1 LIGGVPVAEVKKKHA
16 GGRPPKFVDYSVVE
30 EMAARG
36 NTQDDI
42 ADTVDLKRQNLATRP
57 EFHDAYKRGRVRVR
71 NSLTS
76 KAVEM
81 GLAGDRTM
89 LIFALKNLCGWRDV
103 WDIKQEVSGNLN
115 VNAALRKIAS
125 TDLKDIPD
133 VTTPKG

>member
-1 LIGGVPVAEVKKKHA
+1 MAEVKKKHA

-57 EFHDAYKRGRVRVR
+57 EFHDAYKRGRVRAR

-81 GLAGDRTM
+81 GLNGDRVM

-103 WDIKQEVSGNLN
+103 WDIKQEVKSDSN
-115 VNAALRKIAS
+115 VNVALDS
-125 TDLKDIPD
+125 LSVDELKAL
-133 VTTPKG
+133 VAKGKDAGR

>member
-1 LIGGVPVAEVKKKHA
+1 
-16 GGRPPKFVDYSVVE
+16 
-30 EMAARG
+30 M
-36 NTQDDI
+36 
-42 ADTVDLKRQNLATRP
+42 TRSLP
-57 EFHDAYKRGRVRVR
+57 LVYMLMERSRGRVRVR

-115 VNAALRKIAS
+115 VDAALRKIAI